1 MVTSGIGA
9 PSYRAVPGGA
19 RRFCLR
25 RRLQAPRD
33 CGRRRRM
40 AIGEAFEALVEIMHR
55 LRGPGGC
62 PWDGEQTHDSIKP
75 YLIEEAYEV
84 VEAIDARDDRELCT
98 ELGDLLLQILFH
110 AEMASQRQAFAIGD
124 VIRAISEKMVRR
136 HPHVFGD
143 TAVSGA
149 DEVVRNWSRIKSAER
164 RAADD
169 SSALAGVPRAMPA
182 LLRAQRLGE
191 KAGHAGFDWSDAT
204 GVLAK
209 LREELDE
216 LSAAVHSGDRDAA
229 EAELGD
235 LLYAATS
242 LARHLRLSA
251 EDAVKRA
258 ADRFTRRFHHMEH
271 TLAAQRRDI
280 HSASAD

>member
-55 LRGPGGC
+55 LRSPGGC

-84 VEAIDARDDRELCT
+84 VEAIEARDDRELRG
-98 ELGDLLLQILFH
+98 ELGDLLLQIVFH
-110 AEMASQRQAFAIGD
+110 AQMAAEQQRFTIAD
-124 VIRAISEKMVRR
+124 VIVAISAKMVRR

-149 DEVVRNWSRIKSAER
+149 DEVVRNWSRIKADER
-164 RAADD
+164 RAAADA
-169 SSALAGVPRAMPA
+169 SALAGVPRAMPA
-182 LLRAQRLGE
+182 LLRAQRLSE
-191 KAGHAGFDWSDAT
+191 KAAHAGFDWTDAR
-204 GVLAK
+204 GVLVK

-216 LSAAVHSGDRDAA
+216 LTAATDSGDRAAA

-235 LLYAATS
+235 LLYAA
-242 LARHLRLSA
+242 
-251 EDAVKRA
+251 
-258 ADRFTRRFHHMEH
+258 
-271 TLAAQRRDI
+271 
-280 HSASAD
+280 